1 MKPVENISEIIADSI
16 KLEDKKTDR
25 GNCRDRGMDMK
36 NLLSSMPSKSK
47 EKILAEI
54 HKRAKSIRVSEVEIQ
69 RMIEHA
75 KEKKL

>member
-1 MKPVENISEIIADSI
+1 
-16 KLEDKKTDR
+16 
-25 GNCRDRGMDMK
+25 MK